1 MFTAS
6 NLYGQ
11 LLFSTIGAGAF
22 LYGKK
27 QQRLRPSLLG
37 VALMVSPYFFSETWM
52 VYLIGA
58 ILTAAL
64 FLGREES

>member
-11 LLFSTIGAGAF
+11 LLFGTIGTGAF
-22 LYGKK
+22 IYGKK
-27 QQRLRPSLLG
+27 QSQLKPCLLG
-37 VALMVSPYFFSETWM
+37 LALMVSPYFFSETWA
-52 VYLIGA
+52 VYLLGT

-64 FLGREES
+64 FLGREG